1 MNMDR
6 RNGNV
11 DLQGYKNF
19 SMHSMQNNK
28 RKKAAKVILIGAAR
42 AARKVILVRAN
53 TRVVVA
59 IRIADRRITMV
70 VEIIESS

>member
-1 MNMDR
+1 
-6 RNGNV
+6 
-11 DLQGYKNF
+11 
-19 SMHSMQNNK
+19 MQSNK

-59 IRIADRRITMV
+59 IRIAGRRITMV